1 MIGIVAGWLAR
12 NAIGRAVIGA
22 LGLMAGVGVAL
33 AAVDRSGRRR
43 ERDRREIE
51 DLRRAAERRRRM
63 DHADIG
69 HGDVDADREWLR
81 ARGRPPASR

>member
-1 MIGIVAGWLAR
+1 MIGIVAGWFAR
-12 NAIGRAVIGA
+12 SAIGRALIAA
-22 LGLMAGVGVAL
+22 LGVMAGVGVVL
-33 AAVDRSGRRR
+33 AAVDRAGSRK

-51 DLRRAAERRRRM
+51 DLRRAVETRRRM